1 MVGLSFPLRR
11 EDWHS
16 SPLEG
21 AQLRETDT
29 IVPSLQF
36 GIVYIPHP
44 TSNKLRGLASKI
56 LLRKRAAPYA
66 LQNYC
71 FFLAGLHFSIQPPY
85 YPTAVSM
92 QTTSGA
98 CGPELFHSSLE
109 DGQAQTHTSG
119 LVAEIIKLF
128 RHTRLTSSYNCIF
141 LDSIS
146 RDSNMIALYWARTSH
161 N

>member
-21 AQLRETDT
+21 AQLSDTDT

-56 LLRKRAAPYA
+56 LLSK
-66 LQNYC
+66 N
-71 FFLAGLHFSIQPPY
+71 FSIQPPY